1 MRAIA
6 LPIVILMLTATF
18 AGCVGGDPDGDDSSG
33 IDMEILNQM
42 IDDNLQDFIN
52 NTTVT
57 VNQDFHYYNNTTI
70 VNNYDST
77 NNQFNNTTNLDG
89 GEVNN
94 YNTNHNNFS
103 GGSASEMLMFTVEWD
118 SQNIPYDILN
128 HYISSPVWGN
138 PPGSGGNNSGNNSS
152 SSGGSTILYA
162 YAYNNQLVEIRMTCG
177 DAAIQYR
184 MGDGDREEFWEN
196 YLVDNYGYSN
206 SDELQN
212 IAETIAYNAERVKDS
227 DAWNRDCEMY
237 DSDNVVE
244 TTPYYFSPIE
254 QSLFSIDLNAG
265 EVLQFLTLNGRVR
278 LTLDCSDGFHG
289 SSTNGSI
296 GSMIGGQTDCVL
308 TGSAVQYWEIDAW
321 FYEEGGV
328 RNWYSIL
335 EIDGYN
341 TPPSQFAVYYE
352 ILFASVDMNNYDT
365 Q

>member
-1 MRAIA
+1 
-6 LPIVILMLTATF
+6 
-18 AGCVGGDPDGDDSSG
+18 
-33 IDMEILNQM
+33 
-42 IDDNLQDFIN
+42 
-52 NTTVT
+52 
-57 VNQDFHYYNNTTI
+57 
-70 VNNYDST
+70 
-77 NNQFNNTTNLDG
+77 
-89 GEVNN
+89 
-94 YNTNHNNFS
+94 
-103 GGSASEMLMFTVEWD
+103 
-118 SQNIPYDILN
+118 
-128 HYISSPVWGN
+128 
-138 PPGSGGNNSGNNSS
+138 
-152 SSGGSTILYA
+152 
-162 YAYNNQLVEIRMTCG
+162 
-177 DAAIQYR
+177 
-184 MGDGDREEFWEN
+184 
-196 YLVDNYGYSN
+196 VDNYGYSN